1 MSRVWFVR
9 RLGGQWVAPGG
20 RPAFELPFAE
30 LVFPLDIGTHRRVD
44 DDPPVPVP
52 NLPPEEPAHLQRV
65 MLEVEPKDLD
75 GLEFTGYAPGI
86 YDSPYSP
93 AEAARRLSAR
103 RAPRTSA
110 TA

>member
-20 RPAFELPFAE
+20 QPAFELPFAD

-44 DDPPVPVP
+44 DDPPVPAP
-52 NLPPEEPAHLQRV
+52 TLASEEPARLQRV
-65 MLEVEPKDLD
+65 MVEVEPKDLD

-103 RAPRTSA
+103 RVLRAQPSA
-110 TA
+110 